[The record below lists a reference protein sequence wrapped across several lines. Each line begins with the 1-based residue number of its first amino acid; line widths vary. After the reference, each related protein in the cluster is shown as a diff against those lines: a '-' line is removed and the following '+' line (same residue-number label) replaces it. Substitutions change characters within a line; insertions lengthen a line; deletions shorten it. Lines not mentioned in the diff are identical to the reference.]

1 MDRILVILNPAARG
15 DRALAYR
22 EKIERLSPRAVVRL
36 TAAPG
41 DAEAIAERGV
51 QQGYETIVAAGGD
64 GTINEVVNGIAGS
77 DVTLGLLPSG
87 TMNVFATELGLPNDF
102 RKCWEII
109 VSDKGQTKTVDLPV
123 ANDQYFVQLAGIG
136 LDAQVVKETRHE
148 DKRIFGPL
156 SYIFSAAHIAA
167 RKPPAIQVETA
178 DKGRFTGSFVLIGNG
193 RHYGGPFP
201 LFKMAKIDDGL
212 LDIIL
217 FKNLGYFEIIRY
229 LQGILFGTHIDLPD
243 VAYIQTPAAHV
254 SSATDVPVEVDGE
267 FLGNVPVKFEFAREK
282 LKVRVP
288 RKRKGF

>member
-15 DRALAYR
+15 DRAIAYR
-22 EKIERLSPRAVVRL
+22 ERIERLSPRVVVRL
-36 TAAPG
+36 TSAPG

-51 QQGYETIVAAGGD
+51 QQGYRIIVAAGGD
-64 GTINEVVNGIAGS
+64 GTINEVVNGIAES

-87 TMNVFATELGLPNDF
+87 TMNVFATELGLPGDL

-109 VSDKGQTKTVDLPV
+109 ETDKGQTRTVDLAM

-148 DKRIFGPL
+148 DKRTFGPL

-167 RKPPAIQVETA
+167 RKPPAIHVDTL
-178 DKGRFTGSFVLIGNG
+178 DRGRFTGSFVLIGNG
-193 RHYGGPFP
+193 RLYGGPFP
-201 LFKMAKIDDGL
+201 LFKLARIDDGL

-229 LQGILFGTHIDLPD
+229 LQSILLGTHIDLPD
-243 VAYIQTPAAHV
+243 VVYVQTSGARV
-254 SSATDVPVEVDGE
+254 SSAADVPVEVDGE
-267 FLGNVPVKFEFAREK
+267 LLGNVPVEFGFARQK

-288 RKRKGF
+288 RKRRAR